1 MAKHFADVADI
12 ELLEIKDLPAFNEP
26 EDKIA
31 PAVVAVF
38 AQKIAS
44 VDGGYHRYTRTQS
57 YHSIK
62 PK

>member
-31 PAVVAVF
+31 PAVVVF

-44 VDGGYHRYTRTQS
+44 VDGGYHRYT
-57 YHSIK
+57 
-62 PK
+62 

>member
-31 PAVVAVF
+31 PAVVAAF
-38 AQKIAS
+38 SEKIAS
-44 VDGGYHRYTRTQS
+44 ADGVYHRYT
-57 YHSIK
+57 
-62 PK
+62 

>member
-12 ELLEIKDLPAFNEP
+12 ELLEIKDLPAFYEP

-38 AQKIAS
+38 AEKIAS
-44 VDGGYHRYTRTQS
+44 VDGGYHRYT
-57 YHSIK
+57 
-62 PK
+62 

>member
-31 PAVVAVF
+31 PAAVVAVF
-38 AQKIAS
+38 AEKIAS
-44 VDGGYHRYTRTQS
+44 VDGGYHRYT
-57 YHSIK
+57 
-62 PK
+62 